1 MREQNEER
9 AVARLIAEI
18 DALDAWRD
26 RIGRRVVYLFMV
38 TFAAALVLLLW
49 SVKYAH
55 DYPPGPLEHPG
66 PRVTGVLRGM
76 GDR

>member
-1 MREQNEER
+1 MREQSEER

-18 DALDAWRD
+18 DSLDAWRD
-26 RIGRRVVYLFMV
+26 RIGRRVVYLFML
-38 TFAAALVLLLW
+38 TFAGALVLLLW

-55 DYPPGPLEHPG
+55 DIPPGPLEHPG
-66 PRVTGVLRGM
+66 PRVPGVLRGL

>member
-1 MREQNEER
+1 MREQSEER

-18 DALDAWRD
+18 NALDAWRD
-26 RIGRRVVYLFMV
+26 RVGRWVVCLFMAAFV
-38 TFAAALVLLLW
+38 AALMLLLW

-55 DYPPGPLEHPG
+55 DYPPGPMEHPG

-76 GDR
+76 GGR